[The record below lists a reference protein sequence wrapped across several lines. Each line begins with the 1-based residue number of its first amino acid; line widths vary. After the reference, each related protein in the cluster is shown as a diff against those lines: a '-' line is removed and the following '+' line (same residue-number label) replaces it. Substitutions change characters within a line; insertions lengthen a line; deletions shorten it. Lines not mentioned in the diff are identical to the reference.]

1 MYVYP
6 SRINPL
12 QIVTLSHQDSNGDCI
27 ATTVST
33 QGTVQLAWEHGELRG
48 GSNIVLLR
56 QRKEYLGLFH
66 SIGGFAYEAKK
77 TYFMGAFTFSAEPPF
92 QLLSVSHQP
101 ILDKDNALYD
111 GMSSQSSIFQNIIMA
126 ELIAFY
132 ITDACILPYLHTFVD
147 TYTNARVLL
156 T

>member
-1 MYVYP
+1 MYS

-12 QIVTLSHQDSNGDCI
+12 QIVTLSHLDSNGDCI
-27 ATTVST
+27 VTTVST
-33 QGTVQLAWEHGELRG
+33 QGIIPLAWEHGELRG
-48 GSNIVLLR
+48 GTNVVLLR

-66 SIGGFAYEAKK
+66 SIGGFAYESKK

-111 GMSSQSSIFQNIIMA
+111 GTTISMSSQI
-126 ELIAFY
+126 
-132 ITDACILPYLHTFVD
+132 
-147 TYTNARVLL
+147 
-156 T
+156 